1 MSTGLGRIRAGGFT
15 KAHGRRALWW
25 RVPESACAHI
35 GCALLCAT
43 NPTRWSSTA
52 DFMVE
57 PTPSN
62 AFGASVTD
70 GIEHLFDRPGGHL
83 LRGPGRR
90 IPTGFVISIVFAPA
104 GTNPWARSF
113 VSALQ
118 GRDWSPDFLPVS
130 PFQSASTGVTKSRVS
145 CPTPR
150 QRSTIDARLLHRTAS
165 GHFGRC
171 RR

>member
-1 MSTGLGRIRAGGFT
+1 MVGVCR
-15 KAHGRRALWW
+15 KA
-25 RVPESACAHI
+25 RVPHI
-35 GCALLCAT
+35 GCAPLCAT

-52 DFMVE
+52 DFTVE

-118 GRDWSPDFLPVS
+118 GRDSELPSPQIFYRFS
-130 PFQSASTGVTKSRVS
+130 PSN
-145 CPTPR
+145 
-150 QRSTIDARLLHRTAS
+150 RLQQA
-165 GHFGRC
+165 
-171 RR
+171 

>member
-1 MSTGLGRIRAGGFT
+1 MVGVCR
-15 KAHGRRALWW
+15 KA
-25 RVPESACAHI
+25 RVPHI
-35 GCALLCAT
+35 GCAPLCAT

-52 DFMVE
+52 DFTVE

-118 GRDWSPDFLPVS
+118 GRDSELPSPQIFYRFS
-130 PFQSASTGVTKSRVS
+130 PLQSASTGVTKSRVS

-150 QRSTIDARLLHRTAS
+150 QRSTIDARLLHRTAR